1 MEKLHKKD
9 LLPAVW
15 KILERRYGK
24 INLLTGQGIIRGER
38 IEFVHDGKLVRGV
51 IKTSTGG
58 RISFG
63 KRDGRWSGLEDS
75 SFVVIVAPTALDQT
89 DHMVSMFDQKTMR
102 DVFDQND
109 AAQTK
114 AGMGSLPN
122 WIAPF
127 HEHGRGPRGT
137 GDGFGDKALWIE
149 PLSDE
154 TPLPVEASRPK
165 TIRALTVEEAKLG
178 LAKKYSV
185 SPEAIEISIRW

>member
-1 MEKLHKKD
+1 MDKLQKRD
-9 LLPAVW
+9 LLPTVW
-15 KILERRYGK
+15 EILQRRYGH
-24 INLLTGQGIIRGER
+24 ITLLTGQGIIRGER
-38 IEFVHDGKLVRGV
+38 IEFTHGGKAVRGV

-63 KRDGRWSGLEDS
+63 KKDGKWSGLEDS
-75 SFVVIVAPTALDQT
+75 DFVVIVAPTALDQT

-102 DVFDQND
+102 DVFDQNN

-114 AGMGSLPN
+114 AGMGGLPN

-127 HEHGRGPRGT
+127 HEHGRGPRGI
-137 GDGFGDKALWIE
+137 GDGFGDRALWSE
-149 PLSDE
+149 PFSN
-154 TPLPVEASRPK
+154 EASPIEAPRSK

-178 LAKKYSV
+178 LSKKYNV